1 MATKALRLAALLMA
15 SLIACGG
22 GEDPAAVQDP
32 AAAIEEDGAAAPAS
46 GSGQA
51 AGPRPVQVDTTDI
64 PGPGEPL
71 VREVYTYSGGSRDPF
86 ASTLNRAGAGPEFA
100 DLTLVAVYFDT
111 RAAAASVATL
121 RDRVTGKRY
130 NVRSGERLGRMRI
143 VDVQA
148 KDVTFAID
156 DYGTERRETLTL
168 RKQEGDTP

>member
-1 MATKALRLAALLMA
+1 VATKALRLAALLLLPLA
-15 SLIACGG
+15 GCGG
-22 GEDPAAVQDP
+22 GEEAVPAANP
-32 AAAIEEDGAAAPAS
+32 AAAIEEGGAPVRRAAAPSAPQ
-46 GSGQA
+46 GA
-51 AGPRPVQVDTTDI
+51 QVDTTDI
-64 PGPGEPL
+64 PEPGQPL

-100 DLTLVAVYFDT
+100 DLMLVAVYFDT
-111 RAAAASVATL
+111 RSAAASVATV

-130 NVRSGERLGRMRI
+130 NIRRGERLGRMRV

>member
-1 MATKALRLAALLMA
+1 MATKALRLAALLLLPLA
-15 SLIACGG
+15 GCGG
-22 GEDPAAVQDP
+22 GAEPAPALDP
-32 AAAIEEDGAAAPAS
+32 AAAIEEDGAPVRSAAAPSAP
-46 GSGQA
+46 QA
-51 AGPRPVQVDTTDI
+51 VQVDTTDI
-64 PGPGEPL
+64 PEPGQPL

-86 ASTLNRAGAGPEFA
+86 MSTLNRAGAGPEFA
-100 DLTLVAVYFDT
+100 DLTLVAVYYDT
-111 RAAAASVATL
+111 RSAAASVATV

-130 NVRSGERLGRMRI
+130 NIRRGERLGRMRV